1 MATEPK
7 KPCGCVGGCAESVA
21 MGHGRMP
28 GLPPGQFCQLTRDEH
43 KPVIRAALTPEDTLM
58 ALEPYLTAWGNT
70 PRGTGR
76 NPKGGRE
83 NVLALLQ
90 FLAKDQRQ
98 APLLELGIEIVEEQE
113 RILVK
118 VIRHHRVKNRCIQ
131 LEFV

>member
-1 MATEPK
+1 MATE
-7 KPCGCVGGCAESVA
+7 
-21 MGHGRMP
+21 
-28 GLPPGQFCQLTRDEH
+28 
-43 KPVIRAALTPEDTLM
+43 PVIRAALTPEDTLM

-90 FLAKDQRQ
+90 LLAKDQRQ

-113 RILVK
+113 RIIVR
-118 VIRHHRVKNRCIQ
+118 VHRKPRAKALPIQ
-131 LEFV
+131 LVIP